1 MNGWFSVGTDSRKKL
16 SVHVNGYG
24 NVSSNDHAKSIGTF
38 ISLAYRP
45 WNILQIML
53 QPNLTFS
60 QSNLQYIEEN
70 SYQGDPRYIFG
81 SINQKV
87 IGMSL
92 RMNLTITP
100 DLTIQY
106 WGQPF
111 MASGKYT
118 DIKMIT
124 DPMAEQYEDR
134 YHQFTNEEIDCYEED
149 GYCAIDENM
158 DDQVDYYVGYPD
170 FNFKEFKSNLVARW
184 EYRPGS
190 VVYLVWSQ
198 GKSAVH
204 EYGDFD
210 FSRDFQNLNKVYPH
224 NVFLIKFSYRFGL

>member
-1 MNGWFSVGTDSRKKL
+1 M
-16 SVHVNGYG
+16 G
-24 NVSSNDHAKSIGTF
+24 N
-38 ISLAYRP
+38 
-45 WNILQIML
+45 
-53 QPNLTFS
+53 
-60 QSNLQYIEEN
+60 
-70 SYQGDPRYIFG
+70 PRYIFG
-81 SINQKV
+81 SIDQNV
-87 IGMSL
+87 LGLSMRI
-92 RMNLTITP
+92 NLTITP

-124 DPMAEQYEDR
+124 DPLAGDYDNR
-134 YHQFTNEEIDCYEED
+134 YHQFTQAQIDCYESE
-149 GYCAIDENM
+149 GYCSIDENV
-158 DDQVDYYVGYPD
+158 DGSVDYYVGYPD

-204 EYGDFD
+204 GYGDFD
-210 FSRDFQNLNKVYPH
+210 FTRDFNDLYQVYPH